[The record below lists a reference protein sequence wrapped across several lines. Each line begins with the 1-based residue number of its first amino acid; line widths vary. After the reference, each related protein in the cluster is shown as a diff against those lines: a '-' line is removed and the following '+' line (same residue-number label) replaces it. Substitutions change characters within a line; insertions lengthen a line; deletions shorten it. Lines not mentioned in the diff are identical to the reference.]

1 MRRIGSVLRLLL
13 VAGQSRVKPW
23 TYGVRMSMRK
33 EPAVDYADSVDVFRA
48 KFTQMELGREKC
60 DGGNF
65 LQRIKSAIFNVI

>member
-33 EPAVDYADSVDVFRA
+33 EPALV
-48 KFTQMELGREKC
+48 
-60 DGGNF
+60 
-65 LQRIKSAIFNVI
+65 